1 MRVYSVWIFYKT
13 CFVTKCKQ
21 KVSRFLWF
29 ASSGHGNVCTS
40 SQLQFDWEWVL
51 PVCPKW
57 EPDLRYGHRK
67 ACDGWTEFD
76 LIAFLVCKL
85 LHLGSVVLWSGFR
98 NVFQIELTGSCGAL
112 KQRVTFSAWS
122 GSQPHIYTSLLL
134 SWLLCLGV
142 FLIVAYLKCIL
153 LMAASERA
161 LYGVIGE
168 NSFLLIYVKMN
179 RLFGV

>member
-1 MRVYSVWIFYKT
+1 MVCFIWPWKCLYLIPVAVWLGM
-13 CFVTKCKQ
+13 
-21 KVSRFLWF
+21 SP
-29 ASSGHGNVCTS
+29 SSLPQMGTWSEVC
-40 SQLQFDWEWVL
+40 
-51 PVCPKW
+51 
-57 EPDLRYGHRK
+57 HRK

-85 LHLGSVVLWSGFR
+85 LDLGSVVLWSGFR
-98 NVFQIELTGSCGAL
+98 NVFQVELTGSCGAL

-153 LMAASERA
+153 LMAVSERA

-168 NSFLLIYVKMN
+168 NSFLVIYVKMN